1 MNILTV
7 DNVTYELNAVPNE
20 VDDLQYCVL
29 DCTNPK
35 SLDYFYIPLI
45 FLESFNA
52 PAVILDIGGRQI
64 EMPMDWSIMIGEKEL
79 GICEMI
85 PLTSLNDRGFECFI
99 YNPFSGYTHQFIEVK
114 IVNVFQEVKWYFPK
128 LKNGHILTMPLNAGK
143 KPSCV
148 FFAKELNQIPDQ
160 ISVGDIN

>member
-7 DNVTYELNAVPNE
+7 DNVTYDLNAVPNE
-20 VDDLQYCVL
+20 IDDLQYCVL

-52 PAVILDIGGRQI
+52 PAVILDIGGKQI

-85 PLTSLNDRGFECFI
+85 PLTSLNDRGFECFAN
-99 YNPFSGYTHQFIEVK
+99 NPFSSYTFEFKEVK

-128 LKNGHILTMPLNAGK
+128 LKNGHIITMPLNAGK
-143 KPSCV
+143 KPQCI
-148 FFAKELNQIPDQ
+148 FFVKELNQIPDQ